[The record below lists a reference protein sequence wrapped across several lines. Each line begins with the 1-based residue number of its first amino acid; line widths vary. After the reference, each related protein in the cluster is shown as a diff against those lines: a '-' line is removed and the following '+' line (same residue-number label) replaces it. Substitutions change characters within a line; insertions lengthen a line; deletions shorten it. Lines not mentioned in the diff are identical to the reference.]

1 MALDTLAL
9 WIIVG
14 IVAAYVIA
22 MMVGL
27 FAIFPYGLIGLA
39 VLAVVLYFVVRVV
52 RDRLTNTEDDYY
64 EKNIKQ

>member
-52 RDRLTNTEDDYY
+52 RDRLTNAEDDYY

>member
-14 IVAAYVIA
+14 IVVVYVIA
-22 MMVGL
+22 MMIGL

-39 VLAVVLYFVVRVV
+39 VLAVALYFVVRVI
-52 RDRLTNTEDDYY
+52 RDRLTNAEDDYY